1 MATRYSI
8 QMDFD
13 KAKRQADELD
23 DIAESVDREANRSL
37 TDTLNALGNDWRG
50 ENADK
55 YIKKGFIL
63 KESMNDTAGQLH
75 QAAATIRFVAKRI
88 YDAEMEN
95 IRIAEERQ
103 REEERRAAEEA
114 RARSRSGGGGGGGG
128 GSAW

>member
-13 KAKRQADELD
+13 KANRQADELD
-23 DIAESVDREANRSL
+23 DIANSVDREANRSL

-55 YIKKGFIL
+55 YIKKGFTL
-63 KESMNDTAGQLH
+63 KEGMNDTARSLR
-75 QAAATIRFVAKRI
+75 QAASTIRYVAKRI

-95 IRIAEERQ
+95 LRIAEERQ

-114 RARSRSGGGGGGGG
+114 RARSYSGGSGRHG
-128 GSAW
+128 

>member
-13 KAKRQADELD
+13 KANRQANELD
-23 DIAESVDREANRSL
+23 DIANSVDREANRSL

-55 YIKKGFIL
+55 YIRKGFTL
-63 KESMNDTAGQLH
+63 KEDMNNTAKSLR
-75 QAAATIRFVAKRI
+75 QAASTIRYVAKRI

-95 IRIAEERQ
+95 LRIAEERQ
-103 REEERRAAEEA
+103 REEERRQEEE
-114 RARSRSGGGGGGGG
+114 RREVTSGGGRHG
-128 GSAW
+128 